1 MESRKSRPHDR
12 WGRQPERKPERHPAQ
27 SSSSLQRIPPSHAI
41 FGMHAAEAALLNA
54 KRNISHAYLTENG
67 AARLGALIA
76 SRAIPA
82 TPSTP
87 AALDALLGG
96 DAVHQGIVLHVEP
109 LTQPDLASFLESL
122 PEGARSKVAILDQVT
137 DPHNVG
143 AVLRSAA
150 AFGISALIVQAR
162 HSPPLSGTLA
172 KAASGALEHVPV
184 IETVNLAR
192 ALDKLK
198 EHDFY
203 CIGFDSEAELLFG
216 GEAVTSPR
224 LAFVF
229 GAEDKGIRRLV
240 REACDGLYA
249 LSAPGQIKSLNVSN
263 AAAIVFYEAAKS
275 AGEARQRTG

>member
-1 MESRKSRPHDR
+1 MQSRKARPHDR
-12 WGRQPERKPERHPAQ
+12 WGRQPERKPERHRAETSP
-27 SSSSLQRIPPSHAI
+27 LQRISPGHAV

-54 KRNISHAYLTENG
+54 KRKISHAYLTENA

-76 SRAIPA
+76 SRAIAA

-87 AALDALLGG
+87 ATLDALLGA

-109 LTQPDLASFLESL
+109 LTQPDLDAFLEGL
-122 PEGARSKVAILDQVT
+122 PQGARAKITILDQVT

-192 ALDKLK
+192 AIDKLK
-198 EHDFY
+198 EHDFH
-203 CIGFDSEAELLFG
+203 CIGFDSAAEQLFES
-216 GEAVTSPR
+216 EAVTSPR

-249 LSAPGQIKSLNVSN
+249 LSAPGQIKSLNISN
-263 AAAIVFYEAAKS
+263 AAAIVFYEAARS
-275 AGEARQRTG
+275 AGEAEQRNS